1 MGEWLMDFKKIARIF
16 ILAFA
21 LLNIYLIVG
30 IFERQDIQYTSTQP
44 TTNNVYSNMRE
55 LDIELPDL
63 EGLDTDGEEIF
74 PLQINAHNLLTQ
86 QLEEND
92 ELTGNL
98 NEDETVYYE
107 SFPSN
112 PIVLEGNP
120 VEGFTDGDFDLLDA
134 FIASEQVMFGEEY
147 NFSRYDEEGRRF
159 IFNQYVDGLPI
170 ADGTSEISL
179 YLNDNGEIYAYQ
191 QTYAG
196 PATRQGNALPLIN
209 GGRAIEI
216 LFLNN
221 EITQGSV
228 VQTPIL
234 AYRRALHLEDLSM
247 YSPVWII
254 NIERSSE
261 QNTFQVDAVNGT
273 IIRQPVAS
281 PDSSEDENNGED
293 TNTDTDTGTNTGN
306 GTVTEEEI
314 EEETAQ

>member
-1 MGEWLMDFKKIARIF
+1 MDFKKIARIF

-44 TTNNVYSNMRE
+44 TTNNIYSNMAD

-63 EGLDTDGEEIF
+63 EGLDTEGEEIF
-74 PLQINAHNLLTQ
+74 PLQVNAHNLLAQ
-86 QLEEND
+86 ELETNN
-92 ELTGNL
+92 ELTGSL
-98 NEDETVYYE
+98 NEDQTVYYE

-112 PIVLEGNP
+112 PMELEGNP
-120 VEGFTDGDFDLLDA
+120 SEGFVDEDFDLLREFVTSD
-134 FIASEQVMFGEEY
+134 QVMFGSEY
-147 NFSRYDEEGRRF
+147 RLSRYEEEGRRF
-159 IFNQYVDGLPI
+159 VFNQYVDGIPI

-179 YLNDNGEIYAYQ
+179 YVNDAGEIYAYQ

-196 PATRQGNALPLIN
+196 PATRQGNALQLID
-209 GGRAIEI
+209 GSRAIEI

-234 AYRRALHLEDLSM
+234 TYRRALHLEDLSM
-247 YSPVWII
+247 YSPVWIV

-261 QNTFQVDAVNGT
+261 RNTFRVDAVNGT
-273 IIRQPVAS
+273 IIRQPVES
-281 PDSSEDENNGED
+281 SDDSEENRNNED
-293 TNTDTDTGTNTGN
+293 TNGDTNTGDE
-306 GTVTEEEI
+306 TTDEEQTEGNAPE
-314 EEETAQ
+314 